1 MAGGVINRKPAK
13 NADKIEARMDAR
25 ELGAMLREVRQSQQ
39 RDLHE
44 LAGELRIRHVYLL
57 AIEEGRLND
66 LPGAA
71 YAVGFL
77 RNYAEYL
84 GLNAEEVLGRYRM
97 TDSNL
102 SRHQALIMPAPT
114 EEGRLPTGSIL
125 LVAAIIALSAYG
137 GWYYVSSQGRDPVEV
152 IAEVPARLAALIG
165 LGNAADGMSGTEAG
179 ARSISTRIETAA
191 AEGFNSREEETPPP
205 PPPGSP
211 PAPSAALTPLPAPM
225 QAPPAPPPSP
235 PSAAAAQSAAAPPPA
250 DRGGLTTLQPLPSM
264 RSDSPVRETTPPP
277 SLPPSLPPPPR
288 AASPGEAAAAPALR
302 PADPNTN
309 PNTGQASSRVT
320 LRAVADSWV
329 ELRSREG
336 SIILSRVIPNGETY
350 RVPSSGGIVMT
361 TGNAGGLEIVVDGQ
375 PLPPL
380 GPQGAVM
387 RGVALDADRLLGSPP
402 R

>member
-1 MAGGVINRKPAK
+1 MINRKPAK
-13 NADKIEARMDAR
+13 NSDKIEGQMDAR
-25 ELGAMLREVRQSQQ
+25 ELGAMLREVRMSQQ
-39 RDLHE
+39 RDLHD
-44 LAGELRIRHVYLL
+44 LAGELRIRHVYLQ
-57 AIEEGRLND
+57 AIEDGRLND

-84 GLNAEEVLGRYRM
+84 GLNAEDVLGRYRQ
-97 TDSNL
+97 TDTNL

-191 AEGFNSREEETPPP
+191 SEGFGSREEETPPP

-211 PAPSAALTPLPAPM
+211 PAAPPPSAALTPLPAPM
-225 QAPPAPPPSP
+225 QAPPAPPPP
-235 PSAAAAQSAAAPPPA
+235 AVAAPAPPHAPSGVPAAPPA
-250 DRGGLTTLQPLPSM
+250 DRGGLAALQPLPSASTPPAS
-264 RSDSPVRETTPPP
+264 RGESLVRETTPPP
-277 SLPPSLPPPPR
+277 MLPPPR

-302 PADPNTN
+302 PADP
-309 PNTGQASSRVT
+309 PPGQAASRVT

-336 SIILSRVIPNGETY
+336 GIILSRVIPGGETY
-350 RVPSSGGIVMT
+350 RVPLSSGIVMT

-387 RGVALDADRLLGSPP
+387 RGVALDADRLLGST